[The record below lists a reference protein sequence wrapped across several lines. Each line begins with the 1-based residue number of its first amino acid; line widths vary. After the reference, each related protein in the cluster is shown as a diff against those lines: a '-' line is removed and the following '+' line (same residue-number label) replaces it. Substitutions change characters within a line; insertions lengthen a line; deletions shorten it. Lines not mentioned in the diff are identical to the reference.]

1 MINCFNDRKN
11 GPFVRTEEVIN
22 PEVRATIL
30 GTVSNEV
37 PWIPSAVTNHENCRP
52 IGCAI
57 GKASMKRQ
65 PSRVVGTKEETL
77 VTL

>member
-1 MINCFNDRKN
+1 MINCLNDREN
-11 GPFVRTEEVIN
+11 GPFDRTEEVIN
-22 PEVRATIL
+22 PEVRATL
-30 GTVSNEV
+30 VGTVSNQV
-37 PWIPSAVTNHENCRP
+37 PWIPSAVTNHEGRR
-52 IGCAI
+52 AI